1 MNTAASPTRL
11 CIAAISC
18 GISVICTRVASTQP
32 PAPPMASMIAVS
44 HQLAEAGP
52 NSVASTASAMPT
64 MPYQTARLALSWPD
78 SPPSDRMN
86 RTAAT
91 T

>member
-1 MNTAASPTRL
+1 MAAAR
-11 CIAAISC
+11 AISMSDSSQRPEP
-18 GISVICTRVASTQP
+18 GPISVAK
-32 PAPPMASMIAVS
+32 
-44 HQLAEAGP
+44 
-52 NSVASTASAMPT
+52 TASAMPA

-78 SPPSDRMN
+78 SPPSDRMK